1 MHPENS
7 EAPTAAIMRYALPAT
22 GSSKVMDFAAASQIQ
37 YIYQECF
44 DSIANW
50 MKGDT
55 SLMIHP
61 NLQYTADESAQI
73 ANIINECTT
82 YHDEMVLKF
91 ILGTENV
98 EEKFDNF
105 VEEFKKMNIDQAI
118 KLTQDA
124 VDRMNAR

>member
-1 MHPENS
+1 M
-7 EAPTAAIMRYALPAT
+7 
-22 GSSKVMDFAAASQIQ
+22 
-37 YIYQECF
+37 
-44 DSIANW
+44 
-50 MKGDT
+50 
-55 SLMIHP
+55 
-61 NLQYTADESAQI
+61 
-73 ANIINECTT
+73 
-82 YHDEMVLKF
+82 KF